1 MNQDNL
7 NIAFEEHI
15 DEDVVTQLKDS
26 LLIFRDDVDFHALP
40 EKGPQASILLLMLSS
55 VAIVF
60 GTAFVKKLGDKAAE
74 DSYPYIKKGLSKLYK
89 KYFGGNSQYQLE
101 ALRSRNAQKK
111 APYTKYSLILS
122 LYCVGQNNE
131 RVKFLYETNWSEEEF
146 DKATMIYIESI
157 IEFVNED
164 HSIVKELIASKP
176 SRMEPYLIAL
186 EPQDEKLIRVSALPE
201 HVDI

>member
-1 MNQDNL
+1 M
-7 NIAFEEHI
+7 
-15 DEDVVTQLKDS
+15 
-26 LLIFRDDVDFHALP
+26 
-40 EKGPQASILLLMLSS
+40 
-55 VAIVF
+55 
-60 GTAFVKKLGDKAAE
+60 
-74 DSYPYIKKGLSKLYK
+74 
-89 KYFGGNSQYQLE
+89 
-101 ALRSRNAQKK
+101 
-111 APYTKYSLILS
+111 
-122 LYCVGQNNE
+122 
-131 RVKFLYETNWSEEEF
+131 KFLYETNWSEEEF